1 MRGPGSLVAM
11 LGLLGSVG
19 GADAQPAGSASSQSR
34 LDLRALGVSLADGAT
49 SRETAAHPTDPPGE
63 VTWRVNGLNL
73 GMREEDGRLKGDL
86 FVERGSWRLGVRP
99 TTGGG
104 ALATDGIMLRF
115 STRLD

>member
-1 MRGPGSLVAM
+1 MRGSRPILAM
-11 LGLLGSVG
+11 LGLLGAV
-19 GADAQPAGSASSQSR
+19 ATAAAEPAGTVGRPAR
-34 LDLRALGVSLADGAT
+34 LDLRSPGAAVDGGSTEDGILRA
-49 SRETAAHPTDPPGE
+49 SDPPGE
-63 VTWRVNGLNL
+63 VTWRLDGLAL